1 MEPMDDESGGGAGA
15 GGGGGGGGGAGA
27 EEMTGDDGVK
37 FGLPG
42 TCDDPR
48 CEAWLVSERNKK

>member
-1 MEPMDDESGGGAGA
+1 MEPEDDKSGGGAGA
-15 GGGGGGGGGAGA
+15 GGGGGGGAGA
-27 EEMTGDDGVK
+27 EVITGDDGGK

-48 CEAWLVSERNKK
+48 CDAWLVSERKKK